1 MRRLGDAAHLLHMR
15 PRDWD
20 ACTVEEADFLL
31 DWLDGYEKA
40 QQDANNKAKQG
51 R

>member
-1 MRRLGDAAHLLHMR
+1 M
-15 PRDWD
+15 
-20 ACTVEEADFLL
+20 TVEQTDGIL

-40 QQDANNKAKQG
+40 QREANEKMNRG